1 LPGGATKKGSGIGSR
16 AADGALPTIEE
27 TDFYGS
33 QLF

>member
-1 LPGGATKKGSGIGSR
+1 MTQTGPNATSSIGSR
-16 AADGALPTIEE
+16 AADGALPTIEG